1 MRSLTYY
8 GGSYFGQVNDQNE
21 PHGFGY
27 LNFDDNVSYCGTFYN
42 GVEHGSGTMTT
53 ADGNTYTANFVHGNQ
68 TQVYPDPNHH
78 LQHLHNT
85 MLLIIR
91 ELSLDLDTQISDTT
105 QTHLL
110 LTSWVDRFN
119 HLAQIAIDNSIDVE
133 IVNSIRRNQF

>member
-1 MRSLTYY
+1 M
-8 GGSYFGQVNDQNE
+8 DQFTLL
-21 PHGFGY
+21 G
-27 LNFDDNVSYCGTFYN
+27 CGTFYN

-105 QTHLL
+105 QT
-110 LTSWVDRFN
+110 VDRFN
-119 HLAQIAIDNSIDVE
+119 HLTQIAIDNSVDVE
-133 IVNSIRRNQF
+133 IVNSIRRNHF